1 MICKRF
7 CHLNEL
13 LEKSCAICS
22 CYHRCRDWLL
32 SLLNLKKN
40 EKKSLCSWIDSDL
53 ISLFSVMHFVQY
65 IQRVDYAIYLYDVS
79 IRIKYFWKKRNRGPF
94 GVSAEL
100 NSIRFSLLLSFDNLI
115 LPRFKKKMDRD
126 SFFMYFR
133 NRLYRLFFESS

>member
-1 MICKRF
+1 MNCLKIMCNLF
-7 CHLNEL
+7 M
-13 LEKSCAICS
+13 
-22 CYHRCRDWLL
+22 L
-32 SLLNLKKN
+32 SSLPRLTFVTSQSEEN

-94 GVSAEL
+94 RVSAEL

-115 LPRFKKKMDRD
+115 LPRFKKNGSRL
-126 SFFMYFR
+126 FFKYFR

>member
-1 MICKRF
+1 MWIVKRSAPFSSRIVLIVICKRF

-32 SLLNLKKN
+32 SLLNL
-40 EKKSLCSWIDSDL
+40 KKSLCSWIDSDL

-79 IRIKYFWKKRNRGPF
+79 IRIKYFWKKRNRSPF

-115 LPRFKKKMDRD
+115 LPRFKKNG
-126 SFFMYFR
+126 S
-133 NRLYRLFFESS
+133 RLFF